1 MQVAKWVPSALPFL
15 PSLPFHPDLLPLGE
29 PRDSGAPAHVGNHND
44 YSHPLPEALSSQ
56 PPRPTLFSLEPLRLS
71 GRRMGEENQMPQS
84 QEEAP
89 LPGTPPILPV
99 EAYQG
104 ASGWGPFPSST
115 ISPATSPAAQIPS
128 TRSPLPE
135 PRLSY
140 SPSQAAHTS
149 SRALLLSRGWCSAV
163 LPSLSPPSGHL
174 TSLCLSFLTY
184 GTERRI
190 HPLVEQL

>member
-1 MQVAKWVPSALPFL
+1 MRRAEACVQLGRGCTRSQARACPQQITQVAKWVPSALPFL

-29 PRDSGAPAHVGNHND
+29 PRDSGAPAHVGNHN
-44 YSHPLPEALSSQ
+44 YYYHPLPEAQTSQ

-71 GRRMGEENQMPQS
+71 GRRMGEKNEVRQS

-89 LPGTPPILPV
+89 LPGTHPILPV

-128 TRSPLPE
+128 
-135 PRLSY
+135 
-140 SPSQAAHTS
+140 
-149 SRALLLSRGWCSAV
+149 RG
-163 LPSLSPPSGHL
+163 PH
-174 TSLCLSFLTY
+174 F
-184 GTERRI
+184 
-190 HPLVEQL
+190 